1 VDLNLLVTLEVLL
14 TELNVTKAAERLNLS
29 QPSVSVQLGK
39 LRHIYNDPLLLPGP
53 RGMLPTSRALELLQ
67 PLRAALLE
75 LEHVIEPQKP
85 FDPSTAE
92 VTWSLAAQDYTEFA
106 ILLPMLSKLRLVA
119 PLTRI
124 AIRDAAPSQMA
135 KQLELGVSDLGFL
148 TTDTVLPELRCQSLF
163 REHYVLI
170 GRKDHPRLKQRPTID
185 QFCSLEHIVVSP
197 VGGGFRGITDTML
210 HNMGK
215 TRRVVLSVSHFLFVP
230 ALVTHSDLVAML
242 PSRLIRDRSDELCS
256 FEAPLQ
262 IPGFEM
268 VMVWHER
275 SHLDPGHKWLR
286 EQVIAAL

>member
-1 VDLNLLVTLEVLL
+1 MVTLEALL

-75 LEHVIEPQKP
+75 LEHVVEPKKP
-85 FDPSTAE
+85 FDPSIAE
-92 VTWSLAAQDYTEFA
+92 VTWSLAAQDYTESV

-124 AIRDAAPSQMA
+124 AIRDTRPSQMM
-135 KQLELGVSDLGFL
+135 KQLEQGVSDLGFL
-148 TTDTVLPELRCQSLF
+148 TTDTALPELRCKSLF
-163 REHYVLI
+163 MEHYVLI
-170 GRKDHPRLKQRPTID
+170 GRKDHPQLKRRPTID
-185 QFCSLEHIVVSP
+185 QFCALEHIVVSP
-197 VGGGFRGITDTML
+197 AGGGFGGITDTML
-210 HNMGK
+210 NNMGK
-215 TRRVVLSVSHFLFVP
+215 TRRVVLSVPHFLFVP
-230 ALVTHSDLVAML
+230 ALITQSDMVAML
-242 PSRLIRDRSDELCS
+242 PSRLIRNLSDELCS

-286 EQVIAAL
+286 EQVLAAL